1 MEKNIY
7 HIAYLPRK
15 TDISAIDWNAVP
27 VAKVENFLW
36 LTGYAP
42 RTTAQ
47 MVFVEEYGFVLRM
60 ACTEAEPLARYRVF
74 MDPVYT
80 DSCLEFFADW
90 LSDGRYINMEMNAN
104 GTLLSCIGSDRH
116 ARTPISEMGGGS
128 IFPVTASVEADAWSI
143 LACIPLELL
152 AAILGAPVEVT
163 HGFAFRGNFYKCG
176 DETAIPHYGM
186 WNPVGTEQPDFHRPE
201 YFGDLM
207 VD

>member
-7 HIAYLPRK
+7 RIPYLPRE
-15 TDISAIDWNAVP
+15 TDTVAIDWNTVP
-27 VAKVENFLW
+27 VAEVGHFLW

-42 RTTAQ
+42 KTTAQ
-47 MVFVEEYGFVLRM
+47 MVYIQDYGFLLHM
-60 ACTEAEPLARYRVF
+60 TCAEADPLARYHAY

-80 DSCLEFFADW
+80 DSCMEFFADW

-116 ARTPISEMGGGS
+116 ERTPIANRTNGH
-128 IFPVTASVEADAWSI
+128 IFPVEVRVGSDNWSITAS
-143 LACIPLELL
+143 IPLALL
-152 AAILGAPVEVT
+152 ADILGSPVEVT

-176 DETAIPHYGM
+176 DETAVPHYGM
-186 WNPVGTEQPDFHRPE
+186 WNPVGTEKPDFHRPE
-201 YFGDLM
+201 YFGELV